1 MSILALHDRLMPCG
15 TVSARRRHLTLT
27 QQCAACKVDG
37 AIPEHMWRRQ
47 PAVAAVRAP
56 RAVAS

>member
-1 MSILALHDRLMPCG
+1 MSILAVHDRLVPCPS
-15 TVSARRRHLTLT
+15 VSSRRRHLALT

-37 AIPEHMWRRQ
+37 AIPEYAWRGK
-47 PAVAAVRAP
+47 PAVQTVRAP